1 MGVRERKYLKN
12 RLKIDSSAWIAPN
25 AVVVGDVSIGQ
36 EASVWFGCV
45 LRGDMEP
52 IVVGDRSNV
61 QDLTLV
67 HVDDDLPTVI
77 GSDTTIGHNCV
88 IHGCE
93 IGNHVLIG
101 MGAVILSGARI
112 GDGALVAAGAVVRE
126 GMEVPAGM
134 MVAGVPAKLRGEV
147 TDELRDRIVYG
158 VENYVQYSRRFL
170 SGELGGGPHGG

>member
-1 MGVRERKYLKN
+1 MGVRERKFLKN
-12 RLKIDSSAWIAPN
+12 RLEFDPSAWIAPN
-25 AVVVGDVSIGQ
+25 AVVVGDVRIGQ
-36 EASVWFGCV
+36 ESSVWYGCV

-52 IVVGDRSNV
+52 IVVGDRTNV

-77 GSDTTIGHNCV
+77 GSDTTIGHHCV

-93 IGNHVLIG
+93 IGNQVLIG

-126 GMEVPAGM
+126 GMDVPAGM
-134 MVAGVPAKLRGEV
+134 MW
-147 TDELRDRIVYG
+147 
-158 VENYVQYSRRFL
+158 Q
-170 SGELGGGPHGG
+170 GG